1 MPHQPQP
8 GVVAAAVTPRNR
20 NQEIDFG
27 AGFELIDFLWRGG
40 VNGIAFFTA
49 VGEYAALAP
58 AERARFLC
66 LAVKRSRVP
75 VYAGIGAA
83 TFDAV
88 LGLAR
93 DARDAGA
100 DALLLPPPHG
110 FAYEQDDLREF
121 YMQFAVHSEDMPP
134 VYLIDSHGLCSPIEP
149 GTASELIERGAL
161 TGVADFLS
169 EAACAVPELLAR
181 LHAGDADRAGA
192 MLDEFEAW
200 TREFPSPVAIKT
212 ALELRGIKTGPL
224 TVPLTARKRR
234 RLEEFRTWFTAWLPK
249 AKKLAAHA

>member
-1 MPHQPQP
+1 MPHQHQT
-8 GVVAAAVTPRNR
+8 GIVAAAVTPRNR
-20 NQEIDFG
+20 NEEIDFG

-49 VGEYAALAP
+49 VGEYASLAP
-58 AERARFLC
+58 ADRARFLC
-66 LAVKRSRVP
+66 LAVKRSRLP
-75 VYAGIGAA
+75 VYVGIGAA

-88 LGLAR
+88 CGLAR

-121 YMQFAVHSEDMPP
+121 YMQFSAHSEDMPP
-134 VYLIDSHGLCSPIEP
+134 VYLIDSRGLCSPIEP
-149 GTASELIERGAL
+149 GTASELIERGGF
-161 TGVADFLS
+161 TGIADFLS
-169 EAACAVPELLAR
+169 ETACAVPELVVR
-181 LHAGDADRAGA
+181 FHASDADRARA
-192 MLDEFEAW
+192 MLDDFEAW
-200 TREFPSPVAIKT
+200 TREFPAAVAIKT

-234 RLEEFRTWFTAWLPK
+234 RLEEFRAWFTAWLPA